1 MQKKNLGK
9 EFEQHIKDSLTNNT
23 DNCYPFSIDRLPDPV
38 GGYVAIRNICDFTGY
53 RFPFSYFLECKCKYG
68 NTLNFKGAITTDQW
82 EGLTEKSK
90 VFGTL
95 AGFCVWFIDY
105 DTTIFIPIQEMNKLR
120 YEDNKKSLNIKD
132 VDHEKVNYFDIE
144 GKKNRVYF
152 NYNHTKFVTNLEN
165 MCKSYW
171 NIKEWSV
178 KLNNE

>member
-1 MQKKNLGK
+1 
-9 EFEQHIKDSLTNNT
+9 
-23 DNCYPFSIDRLPDPV
+23 
-38 GGYVAIRNICDFTGY
+38 
-53 RFPFSYFLECKCKYG
+53 
-68 NTLNFKGAITTDQW
+68 
-82 EGLTEKSK
+82 
-90 VFGTL
+90 
-95 AGFCVWFIDY
+95 
-105 DTTIFIPIQEMNKLR
+105 MNKLR

>member
-9 EFEQHIKDSLTNNT
+9 EFEQHIRDSLTNNT
-23 DNCYPFSIDRLPDPV
+23 DNSYPFSIDRLPDPV

-53 RFPFSYFLECKCKYG
+53 RFPFSYFLECKCTYG

-105 DTTIFIPIQEMNKLR
+105 DTTI
-120 YEDNKKSLNIKD
+120 NIKD
-132 VDHEKVNYFDIE
+132 IDHEKVNYFDIE

-152 NYNHTKFVTNLEN
+152 NYNHTKFVTNLED